1 MSILQEDGISRAG
14 ALPEYACSTY
24 MRTTAIYIDGINL
37 ISLGN
42 LGFLIANNTLAV
54 LKTGLGH
61 PLMTYGLVCPI
72 FRVESCKVKQESMA
86 VVVMK

>member
-37 ISLGN
+37 ISSGKS
-42 LGFLIANNTLAV
+42 GFLIANNALAD
-54 LKTGLGH
+54 LKISIL
-61 PLMTYGLVCPI
+61 
-72 FRVESCKVKQESMA
+72 S
-86 VVVMK
+86 